1 MKRRE
6 MAEETA
12 KCWVDPLHLLA
23 EEIGIAAWKTFSVV
37 PNYGFLKQHW
47 RYTQECL
54 RPRPETETEMLH
66 TLP

>member
-1 MKRRE
+1 MVR
-6 MAEETA
+6 
-12 KCWVDPLHLLA
+12 A